1 MPTTQRERDSAVA
14 GLSDARLCRHLAWL
28 DGVDEPL
35 VVTLG
40 TVGVIPCDLLART
53 VPSPVEIPVGL
64 ITALVGGP
72 VFLWLLSRKTK
83 SDA

>member
-1 MPTTQRERDSAVA
+1 M
-14 GLSDARLCRHLAWL
+14 
-28 DGVDEPL
+28 
-35 VVTLG
+35 VTLG